1 MTKKYV
7 GTFYPTQY
15 MQSFDDDLFL
25 KMFRFRREHFY
36 KMLAAMKLDGSR
48 SILCGRKGAGIRNR
62 AQYFPADICIMIV
75 LRRMAFPCR
84 FVDLVNIFG
93 LPTNR
98 ICDIYHSTVDF
109 LYIKFARKLNRFEI
123 WKEHFPAFAQAFQDF
138 GAPYDSMA
146 GIFDGHNITCCR
158 PGGLG
163 NLNSRLDQGQLFSG
177 EKANHSIKYMV
188 AQFPNGMSALS
199 GPYKGS
205 SHDSRCLRESLWT
218 EYLHEFFL
226 TTGRRFLLFG
236 DAGFVVSEYIQ
247 AMVKGYGGYMFNEAR
262 DYNNLMSRIRIY
274 IENSFAGIANE
285 FSYFSYSNGLRL
297 GGRRFHRGYE
307 VANFFMNVRSTF
319 YGNQFTD
326 AMRFRLLISL
336 EDFLRMAEE

>member
-1 MTKKYV
+1 
-7 GTFYPTQY
+7 
-15 MQSFDDDLFL
+15 MQSFDEDLFF
-25 KMFRFRREHFY
+25 KMFRFRREHFNRV
-36 KMLAAMKLDGSR
+36 LTAMKLDGK
-48 SILCGRKGAGIRNR
+48 SILCGRKGTGSRNR
-62 AQYFPADICIMIV
+62 AQHFPADICLLIV

-84 FVDLVNIFG
+84 FVDLVNVFG

-109 LYIKFARKLNRFEI
+109 LYFKFARKLNRFEI
-123 WKEHFPAFAQAFQDF
+123 WKEHFPAFAQAFRDF
-138 GAPYDSMA
+138 GAPYDSLA
-146 GIFDGHNITCCR
+146 SIFDGHNVECCR

-163 NLNSRLDQGQLFSG
+163 NLTSRVDQGELFSG
-177 EKANHSIKYMV
+177 EKANHSVKYMV
-188 AQFPNGMSALS
+188 AQFPNGMTALS

-205 SHDSRCLRESLWT
+205 SHDAKCLRESLWT
-218 EYLHEFFL
+218 EILHDIFL
-226 TTGRRFLLFG
+226 QTGRRFNIFG
-236 DAGFVVSEYIQ
+236 DAGFVVSEYVQ
-247 AMVKGYGGYMFNEAR
+247 AMVKGYGGYMFNEGR
-262 DYNNLMSRIRIY
+262 DFNNLMSRIRIY

-307 VANFFMNVRSTF
+307 VANFLMNVRSTL

-326 AMRFRLLISL
+326 ALRFRLLISL